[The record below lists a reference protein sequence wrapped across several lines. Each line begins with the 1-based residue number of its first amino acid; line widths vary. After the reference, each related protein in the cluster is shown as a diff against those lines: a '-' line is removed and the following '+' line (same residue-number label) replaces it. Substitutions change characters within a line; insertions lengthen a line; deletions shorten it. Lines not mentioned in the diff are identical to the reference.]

1 MEKIHNINLSLWIS
15 SNSGLKS
22 QTSTSFQSC
31 HLLPICPSLAQQKN
45 KLGLR
50 HTTLVNKDS
59 QYPNTWDKIIKHV
72 SFVKKKKKSPIWNI
86 SSSKFSTGS
95 LYDLHSICEYG
106 SSLAYFKFKSSTTFL
121 SSAIC
126 NIRFKICLLIIFS

>member
-1 MEKIHNINLSLWIS
+1 MEKIHNTNLSLYES
-15 SNSGLKS
+15 
-22 QTSTSFQSC
+22 
-31 HLLPICPSLAQQKN
+31 LLIVDWKFKHQPVSKVVTYCPSLAQQKN

-50 HTTLVNKDS
+50 HPTLVNKDS

-72 SFVKKKKKSPIWNI
+72 SFVKKKKSPIWNI

-95 LYDLHSICEYG
+95 LHDLHSICEYG